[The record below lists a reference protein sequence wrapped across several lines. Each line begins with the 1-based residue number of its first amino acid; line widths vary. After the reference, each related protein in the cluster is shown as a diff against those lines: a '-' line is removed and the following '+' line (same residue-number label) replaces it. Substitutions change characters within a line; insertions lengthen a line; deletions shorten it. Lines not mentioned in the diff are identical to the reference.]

1 MLSVGRKHSV
11 HDQFDV
17 TLEDQ
22 ELLDEV
28 DLTTSLIIAASESD
42 TALSQAQ
49 IDEILGVVPAV
60 DKAEDPE
67 APGAEAPTEP
77 PNAPLE

>member
-1 MLSVGRKHSV
+1 M

-28 DLTTSLIIAASESD
+28 ELTTSLIIAASESD
-42 TALSQAQ
+42 QPLSEAQ
-49 IDEILGVVPAV
+49 IDAILGVTHGTGT
-60 DKAEDPE
+60 KPE
-67 APGAEAPTEP
+67 HPGP
-77 PNAPLE
+77 PQQRRPLS